1 MPDLQSMNK
10 AQREAVTRGEGPLLL
25 LAGPGSGKTFTI
37 VNRILFLIEQG
48 IPPEKILVVTFTKE
62 AAISMQCRFRR
73 ISDQFY
79 PVNFGTFHSV
89 FYHILKESGGFR
101 HKSLILDSQKKK
113 LLIPILKHIN
123 EKTGDNTAQE
133 EEDVLTILSAISF
146 YKNTGNLEKAT
157 EKLSLP
163 VKTNF
168 TEIWKAYCAAMS
180 EEALAD
186 FDDMLFECRKLL
198 KEDRREAEYWR
209 KRFSHILIDEFQD
222 INPVQYEVLKLL
234 SEKPNNIFAVGD
246 DDQSI
251 YGFRGSNPEL
261 MRRFEEEFC
270 AEKLLLNINYR
281 CGKEILDASSAVIR
295 ENRNRFVK
303 EFKSAPGKEIN
314 SGNGKVI
321 LRSFPDKTAE
331 IEFVSERL
339 KLWLKEYKEDD
350 ELCAVLFRTNADMQR
365 IAAELKRV
373 GVPYLMKEKVQSIY
387 EHFIVKDIMA
397 YLLLAAG
404 EWRREYLIRII
415 NRPSRYIS
423 REAIGEGRS
432 LKDMREYYE
441 RNGGKEVYRDI
452 IMRIEQLERQLN
464 CLKRMSV
471 NTAINYI
478 LKAVGYENFLKIQ
491 TAGNKEKQEEWNEII
506 DWLKTDAS
514 KYRSAA
520 EWKKM
525 QEAFNDSQK
534 TEKRK
539 NTKEAKEKIRLMTIH
554 GAKGLEF
561 HTVIVPDCNEKNFPH
576 GNMPDSSCVE
586 EERRLLYVAM
596 TRAKENLEI
605 LYLTGDELH
614 PRLPSRFLNPLLN
627 QTKADTN

>member
-314 SGNGKVI
+314 SGSSGSETSNYFYLIDYNSMESVNS
-321 LRSFPDKTAE
+321 RDFTAE
-331 IEFVSERL
+331 KDCYIEVETYANDNKEEHYYINDIFVGRESINGEVIYLKSFFLSKGDNLKLRDGVSHNTTIRIFDLLNKEYVYNTEEKRIGKWIDGKPVYQKTLTGTSTQGIYKIDVSSLSIEHIVDYNLNEMLNTNGNDNVYSAYYGSSNDYLRLYYNNITKEIIFVSGAT
-339 KLWLKEYKEDD
+339 WSYGD
-350 ELCAVLFRTNADMQR
+350 
-365 IAAELKRV
+365 
-373 GVPYLMKEKVQSIY
+373 Y
-387 EHFIVKDIMA
+387 
-397 YLLLAAG
+397 
-404 EWRREYLIRII
+404 
-415 NRPSRYIS
+415 
-423 REAIGEGRS
+423 S
-432 LKDMREYYE
+432 LTLQY
-441 RNGGKEVYRDI
+441 
-452 IMRIEQLERQLN
+452 
-464 CLKRMSV
+464 
-471 NTAINYI
+471 T
-478 LKAVGYENFLKIQ
+478 
-491 TAGNKEKQEEWNEII
+491 
-506 DWLKTDAS
+506 KTTD
-514 KYRSAA
+514 
-520 EWKKM
+520 
-525 QEAFNDSQK
+525 
-534 TEKRK
+534 
-539 NTKEAKEKIRLMTIH
+539 
-554 GAKGLEF
+554 
-561 HTVIVPDCNEKNFPH
+561 
-576 GNMPDSSCVE
+576 
-586 EERRLLYVAM
+586 
-596 TRAKENLEI
+596 
-605 LYLTGDELH
+605 
-614 PRLPSRFLNPLLN
+614 
-627 QTKADTN
+627 

>member
-303 EFKSAPGKEIN
+303 EFKSAPRKEIN

-452 IMRIEQLERQLN
+452 IMKIEQLERQLN
-464 CLKRMSV
+464 CLKRLSV

-478 LKAVGYENFLKIQ
+478 LKAVGYENFLKTQ

-506 DWLKTDAS
+506 DWLKTDAL